1 MNIEFAPLA
10 EGWALLTFI
19 VVLLAGYRKYISVDE
34 NETLHLDDPGESR
47 HQVAI
52 AQKLDVIDRCGK
64 LFTAIAAVYGLLL
77 AMAYTYQTW
86 VQATNLGA

>member
-1 MNIEFAPLA
+1 MNIDFAPLA
-10 EGWALLTFI
+10 EGWALLAFI
-19 VVLLAGYRKYISVDE
+19 VVLLAGYRKYISIDE

-52 AQKLDVIDRCGK
+52 AQKLDVIDKWGK

-77 AMAYTYQTW
+77 AIAYTYQIW
-86 VQATNLGA
+86 VQATNQGA

>member
-1 MNIEFAPLA
+1 MNIDFVPLA
-10 EGWALLTFI
+10 EGWALLAFI
-19 VVLLAGYRKYISVDE
+19 VVLLAGYRKYISIDE
-34 NETLHLDDPGESR
+34 NETLHLDDPAESR

-52 AQKLDVIDRCGK
+52 AQKLEVIDKWGK

-77 AMAYTYQTW
+77 TIAYTYQIW